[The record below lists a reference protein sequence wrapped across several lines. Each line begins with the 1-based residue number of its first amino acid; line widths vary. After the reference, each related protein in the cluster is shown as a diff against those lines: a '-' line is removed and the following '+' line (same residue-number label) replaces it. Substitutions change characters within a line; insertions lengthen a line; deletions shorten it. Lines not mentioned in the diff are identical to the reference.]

1 LEVGGWLLA
10 AGCWLLAAGCWLLA
24 AGCWLLAAGC
34 WLLALNSE
42 SQSHFLK
49 IILFNSN
56 ILSLFFVFFSLY

>member
-1 LEVGGWLLA
+1 LAISYWRLEVGGWRLA
-10 AGCWLLAAGCWLLA
+10 VGYWLLA

-42 SQSHFLK
+42 SQSHFLE
-49 IILFNSN
+49 IILFDSN